1 MNEFVNR
8 KVLNQLRSLGD
19 SLTSLLLNNPDF
31 LEGER
36 KKAIACLSSE
46 VAADPHTREVLQ
58 ISHNECLYRTKI
70 KMRIRAQFTRLN
82 SDEVKI
88 LCAAVLEYGKELDL
102 YYNILNMS
110 VSFEN
115 LKKFEGDMSL
125 LDGFTDRELE
135 ILLEL
140 ISDL

>member
-19 SLTSLLLNNPDF
+19 SLTSLHLNNPDF

-46 VAADPHTREVLQ
+46 VAADPHTRDVLQ
-58 ISHNECLYRTKI
+58 ISHNEFLYRTKS
-70 KMRIRAQFTRLN
+70 KMRIRAKFTRLN